1 MIKIIDLND
10 PSKEYPTAPCGLV
23 LGNFDGV
30 HRGHL
35 ALIERLKSLNEGR
48 EEPLSIGAFCFENH
62 PFRYLGKPVSLLS
75 SNEEKMELLRKAGLQ
90 FVIFG
95 DFAKLKDLS
104 PEEFVRDFLINRC
117 DCRLAV
123 CGFNYSFGAK
133 GKGKA
138 EDLRRLFEAEGKGT
152 VSIVPPVTDG
162 ELPISSTLIREMLES
177 GMKDDASR
185 LLGRPFDRMD
195 AINKEKNNII

>member
-1 MIKIIDLND
+1 MIRIIDLND
-10 PSKEYPTAPCGLV
+10 PSKEVTSAPCGLV

-35 ALIERLKSLNEGR
+35 ALIERLKSLNNDR
-48 EEPLSIGAFCFENH
+48 AEPLTLGAFCFENH
-62 PFRYLGKPVSLLS
+62 PFHYLGKSVSLLC
-75 SNEEKMELLRKAGLQ
+75 SNEEKMALLKEAGLS

-95 DFAKLKDLS
+95 DFAALKDLS
-104 PEEFVRDFLINRC
+104 PEDFVRDFLSKRC

-133 GKGKA
+133 GAGKA
-138 EDLRRLFEAEGKGT
+138 EDLKRLLEAEGDRT

-162 ELPISSTLIREMLES
+162 DRPISSTVIREMLKS
-177 GMKDDASR
+177 GKTEDASR
-185 LLGRPFDRMD
+185 LLGRPFDRIST
-195 AINKEKNNII
+195 INNE

>member
-10 PSKEYPTAPCGLV
+10 RGKEYPTAPCGLV

-35 ALIERLKSLNEGR
+35 ALIERLKGLNEVR
-48 EEPLSIGAFCFENH
+48 EEPISLGAFCFENH
-62 PFRYLGKPVSLLS
+62 PFLHFGKPVSLLS
-75 SNEEKMELLRKAGLQ
+75 SNEEKMELLRKAGLD

-95 DFAKLKDLS
+95 NFAKLKDLS
-104 PEEFVRDFLINRC
+104 PEEFVKDFLIDRC

-133 GKGKA
+133 GKGTA
-138 EDLRRLFEAEGKGT
+138 DDLKRLLEAEKDRT

-162 ELPISSTLIREMLES
+162 DRPISSTVIREMLES
-177 GMKDDASR
+177 GRNEDASR
-185 LLGRPFDRMD
+185 LLGRPFDR
-195 AINKEKNNII
+195 KS

>member
-1 MIKIIDLND
+1 MIRIIDLKD
-10 PSKEYPTAPCGLV
+10 PSKEAPSVPCGLV

-35 ALIERLKSLNEGR
+35 ALIERLKSLNKNR
-48 EEPLSIGAFCFENH
+48 TEPLRLGAFCFENH
-62 PFRYLGKPVSLLS
+62 PFTYLGRPLSLLCN
-75 SNEEKMELLRKAGLQ
+75 NEEKMALLKEAGLD

-95 DFAKLKDLS
+95 DFMSLKDMS
-104 PEEFVRDFLINRC
+104 PEDFVRDFLSKRC

-133 GKGKA
+133 GAGKA
-138 EDLRRLFEAEGKGT
+138 EDLKRLLEAEDGRA

-162 ELPISSTLIREMLES
+162 DQPISSTIIREMLSS
-177 GMKDDASR
+177 GKTEDASR
-185 LLGRPFDRMD
+185 LLGRTLDRMS
-195 AINKEKNNII
+195 AVNNE

>member
-1 MIKIIDLND
+1 MIRIIDLNNPGKEV
-10 PSKEYPTAPCGLV
+10 PSVPCGLV

-35 ALIERLKSLNEGR
+35 ALIERLKSLNNDR
-48 EEPLSIGAFCFENH
+48 AEPLLLGAFCFENH
-62 PFRYLGKPVSLLS
+62 PFRHLGKPVSLLC
-75 SNEEKMELLRKAGLQ
+75 SNEEKMALLKEAGLS

-95 DFAKLKDLS
+95 DFASLKDLS
-104 PEEFVRDFLINRC
+104 PEDFVRDFLSKRC

-133 GKGKA
+133 GAGKA
-138 EDLRRLFEAEGKGT
+138 EDLKRLLEAEGDRT

-162 ELPISSTLIREMLES
+162 DRPISSTVIREMLKS
-177 GMKDDASR
+177 GRTEDASR
-185 LLGRPFDRMD
+185 LLGRPFDRIST
-195 AINKEKNNII
+195 INNE